1 MVIGMESFVTRF
13 IYILLKENSILYDDE
28 IKKLIIIFLN
38 ISLYYISKITLDVES
53 ATKFYV
59 K

>member
-13 IYILLKENSILYDDE
+13 IYILLKENSIFYDDE